1 VSSPAVPRSLP
12 PFVAV
17 DQKTEVVSHP
27 EPASSGLDDETLM
40 THVQAGDREAL
51 GALFDRY
58 SRLMFG
64 VASRILKDVS
74 EAQELVQDIF
84 VNLFCKKGQDFNS
97 ARSSFRSWLIR
108 LVYCRAFDRRDYL
121 NARRFYD
128 SYEIGEVVESIPA
141 KYSLEN
147 QAQAKEL
154 RGLLEQ
160 ALSELNHRQRRTL
173 ELFFFEGHSLTE
185 ISAQLDEPLGNIRHH
200 YYRGLDKLR
209 QVIKLTRAALPDR
222 WRE

>member
-12 PFVAV
+12 RFVSIGRKAEELS
-17 DQKTEVVSHP
+17 QSETAISR
-27 EPASSGLDDETLM
+27 LDDETLM

-64 VASRILKDVS
+64 VAARILRDVS

-84 VNLFCKKGQDFNS
+84 VNLFVRKENGFNS
-97 ARSSFRSWLIR
+97 AKTSFRSWLIQV
-108 LVYCRAFDRRDYL
+108 VYYRAFDRRDYL

-128 SYEIGEVVESIPA
+128 SCEIGEVVDSVPA
-141 KYSLEN
+141 KYCLES
-147 QAQAKEL
+147 QAQATEL
-154 RGLLEQ
+154 RQLLEQ
-160 ALSELNHRQRRTL
+160 ALSELNERQKRTL
-173 ELFFFEGHSLTE
+173 QLFFFEGHSLAE
-185 ISAQLDEPLGNIRHH
+185 ISAQLDEPLGNVRHH

-209 QVIKLTRAALPDR
+209 QVFKLTRSALPDR
-222 WRE
+222 WSE